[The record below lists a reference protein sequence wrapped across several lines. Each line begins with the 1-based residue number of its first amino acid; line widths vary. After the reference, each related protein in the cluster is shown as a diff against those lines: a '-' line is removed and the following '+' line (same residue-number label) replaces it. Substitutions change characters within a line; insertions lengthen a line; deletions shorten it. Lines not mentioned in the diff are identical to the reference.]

1 MAIVHTEKFGLFVED
16 HIIAWQTGRFYSNEG
31 QRVAAAFTDDG
42 RIVFLDYDRG
52 IDGEMPAPDNDYY
65 RDTKDHARQIRD
77 YIMTEYDYG
86 RYTHTNDRELVK
98 CLGLVCK
105 YRVEEMM

>member
-1 MAIVHTEKFGLFVED
+1 MAIVHTNKSGLFVED
-16 HIIAWQTGRFYSNEG
+16 HIIAWQTGRFYSKEG

-52 IDGEMPAPDNDYY
+52 IDGEMPIPSRFFNGA
-65 RDTKDHARQIRD
+65 KDISPQVRD
-77 YIMTEYDYG
+77 YIMHEYDYG

-98 CLGLVCK
+98 CLGLVAK
-105 YRVEEMM
+105 YRVAELE

>member
-1 MAIVHTEKFGLFVED
+1 MATVHSDKTKLFTDGSV
-16 HIIAWQTGRFYSNEG
+16 IAWQTGRWYSEAG
-31 QRVAAAFTDDG
+31 QRIAAARTDDD

-52 IDGEMPAPDNDYY
+52 IDGEIVPDPAYMPYIKDNP
-65 RDTKDHARQIRD
+65 TELRD

-86 RYTHTNDRELVK
+86 RYAHTNDRELVK

-105 YRVEEMM
+105 FRIAEAS